1 LAQHQDLAVAG
12 EATSLM
18 AGMEL
23 VRNLLTT
30 FLVIDKSFGLQAVI
44 DWVSNVPS
52 NGRHVAVVVLG
63 SIRE

>member
-1 LAQHQDLAVAG
+1 VAG
-12 EATSLM
+12 EATALI

-30 FLVIDKSFGLQAVI
+30 LLVIDKSFGLQAVI

-52 NGRHVAVVVLG
+52 KGRHVAVVVWVNP
-63 SIRE
+63 